1 MLFDTVTGHHFHKT
15 NLSEH
20 RVTTMAD
27 NMHPFDESRVINKFI
42 QKTTILNFILTVN
55 FVCEQKQSINGIFRS
70 VP

>member
-1 MLFDTVTGHHFHKT
+1 
-15 NLSEH
+15 
-20 RVTTMAD
+20 MAD
-27 NMHPFDESRVINKFI
+27 NMHPFDESRVKFI

>member
-1 MLFDTVTGHHFHKT
+1 
-15 NLSEH
+15 
-20 RVTTMAD
+20 MAA
-27 NMHPFDESRVINKFI
+27 NVHPFDESRVINKFI